1 MMDAKPYAR
10 SPRLRASSRVFVTAF
25 ARLRH
30 RGRAFASRVFVSR
43 ALDRRARARRGV
55 RAGRAR
61 AGVAAR
67 PTTRSDNTDHPSA
80 RWCWR
85 ARDRDGAPDARA
97 RRRRDRG
104 MDAPHAPRERRPR
117 RDLAW
122 SAAFLTTIGLALA
135 LGIAA
140 TATTTTTRDARDA
153 RARWTD
159 VRDGGACLGG
169 DESAWRETLATNAA
183 RIETTTG
190 RAASALGLGAAKGLG
205 RRSSVFLGRL
215 GANESAV
222 EGDDDGETLA
232 DGAAV
237 MRRFAPWAASAFA
250 ASFALGAG
258 LMYALKNHARRV
270 VWGVMI
276 AEVGLMAAYTL
287 YAMMTLDGNWVLLLV
302 FTLLSALVA
311 YTWRDELN
319 LVASMISVSTI
330 SLSDNP
336 HLVTVTIGLQCL
348 VMAFVAPMAWFAV
361 QASQHGSA
369 IINQYATEFS
379 NDACTGYYGQSVDCC
394 KWNIDSWVGPYYALV
409 VIACVWFTS
418 CALEARMY
426 VIGGVVSQ
434 WYFAPAGTK
443 SFKGTT
449 RTSVSNAYGP
459 SFGTIAYGGFVITV
473 VEIIR
478 SMANKSRRERNNYG
492 NPLCCLFYAMLDC
505 IFAVIE
511 YLSRFAMIQAS
522 ITGEAFCDAA
532 RSINDLLKRN
542 FLLAYGAYAFP
553 KHILGFLV
561 FVLAALLGYCVN
573 ILSKH
578 VFAANSLGAIVNGIG
593 SFFIAYIVLSF
604 FVMILLNC
612 VDAVFVCYA
621 LDKDRAAVH
630 HPDLHKV
637 FDEVTRKQRA
647 IEESDAEGMEEPL
660 ISGKPKYASM

>member
-1 MMDAKPYAR
+1 MDA
-10 SPRLRASSRVFVTAF
+10 V
-25 ARLRH
+25 H
-30 RGRAFASRVFVSR
+30 
-43 ALDRRARARRGV
+43 ARA
-55 RAGRAR
+55 
-61 AGVAAR
+61 
-67 PTTRSDNTDHPSA
+67 D
-80 RWCWR
+80 
-85 ARDRDGAPDARA
+85 
-97 RRRRDRG
+97 
-104 MDAPHAPRERRPR
+104 RRPR
-117 RDLAW
+117 RDVAW
-122 SAAFLTTIGLALA
+122 STAFLATIGVALA
-135 LGIAA
+135 IGIAA
-140 TATTTTTRDARDA
+140 TTTTRSSDALDARGA
-153 RARWTD
+153 PWSD
-159 VRDGGACLGG
+159 VRDGGACLVG
-169 DESAWRETLATNAA
+169 DEGAWRDALAANAA
-183 RIETTTG
+183 RIETTAG
-190 RAASALGLGAAKGLG
+190 RAASALGLGRAKGLG
-205 RRSSVFLGRL
+205 RRSSMFLGRG
-215 GANESAV
+215 GANETAV
-222 EGDDDGETLA
+222 GGGSDETLA

-237 MRRFAPWAASAFA
+237 MRGFAPWACAAFA
-250 ASFALGAG
+250 GAFALGAG
-258 LMYALKNHARRV
+258 LTYALKNHARRV

-336 HLVTVTIGLQCL
+336 HLVSVTVGLQCL
-348 VMAFVAPMAWFAV
+348 VLAFVVPMAWFSVEA
-361 QASQHGSA
+361 ARHGSA
-369 IINQYATEFS
+369 IINEYATAFS
-379 NDACTGYYGQSVDCC
+379 DGACTGYYGQSVDCC
-394 KWNIDSWVGPYYALV
+394 KWNTDSWVGPYYALA

-443 SFKGTT
+443 SFQGTT
-449 RTSVSNAYGP
+449 KTSVRNAYGP

-473 VEIIR
+473 VEMIR
-478 SMANKSRRERNNYG
+478 SMANRSRRERNNYG

-505 IFAVIE
+505 IFAFIE

-532 RSINDLLKRN
+532 KSINDLLKRN

-561 FVLAALLGYCVN
+561 FVLAALLGYCAN

-578 VFAANSLGAIVNGIG
+578 VFAVNSLGAIVNGVG

-647 IEESDAEGMEEPL
+647 SEESDGMDEPL
-660 ISGKPKYASM
+660 IAGKPKYASM